1 VRPMSQRAHER
12 ALPPGEDKMGVPE
25 FVAVLSIALPIL
37 AVAWVW
43 RAAHRLKA
51 EQQAL
56 RERVDAIERTVK
68 AR

>member
-1 VRPMSQRAHER
+1 MRPMSQRAYER
-12 ALPPGEDKMGVPE
+12 ALPPGEDHMGIPE
-25 FVAVLSIALPIL
+25 FVAVLSITLPIL